1 MLQSTLGALAANQGT
16 LEAALQD
23 LSASS
28 SPEEVARQVRRR
40 VRGGGHGTGA
50 RVLARAF
57 GGAQWT
63 WVWCSVVTGVTARS
77 FGCIY
82 YTIITICVFARRPLQ
97 ISGLVAMM
105 VPGSNGN
112 ELDDLPALV
121 GAAAPLPLV
130 AVRASVPV

>member
-1 MLQSTLGALAANQGT
+1 MGVV
-16 LEAALQD
+16 
-23 LSASS
+23 LSGD
-28 SPEEVARQVRRR
+28 
-40 VRGGGHGTGA
+40 GGDCKELWLHI
-50 RVLARAF
+50 LHD
-57 GGAQWT
+57 
-63 WVWCSVVTGVTARS
+63 
-77 FGCIY
+77 Y
-82 YTIITICVFARRPLQ
+82 YYLCVRRPLQ